1 MYAIPTPGQV
11 TGVTAA
17 EAGQHSADV
26 SWTAPASGGPV
37 TSYKITP
44 YIGSTAQTATTI
56 TGTPPA
62 TSKTV
67 TGLTT
72 GTTYTFTVQ
81 ALNANG
87 AGPGVGA
94 VERGDAVGAR
104 GALGADRR
112 DRAAR
117 RRRRRS

>member
-1 MYAIPTPGQV
+1 MYAVPAPGQV
-11 TGVTAA
+11 TGVTAV

-44 YIGSTAQTATTI
+44 YVGSTAQTPTTV

-62 TSKTV
+62 TSKTI

-81 ALNANG
+81 AA
-87 AGPGVGA
+87 
-94 VERGDAVGAR
+94 ERQRR
-104 GALGADRR
+104 G
-112 DRAAR
+112 
-117 RRRRRS
+117 RRRRRSPTR